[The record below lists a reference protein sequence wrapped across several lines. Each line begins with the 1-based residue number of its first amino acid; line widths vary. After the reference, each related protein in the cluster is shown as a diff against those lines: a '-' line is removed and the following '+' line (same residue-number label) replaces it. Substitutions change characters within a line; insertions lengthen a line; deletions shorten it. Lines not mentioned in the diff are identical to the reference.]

1 MSRTLSVA
9 RMQLVTKWT
18 YVGSPL
24 LILAVTFILSLAIF
38 ALIPVSAPKFSGGSQ
53 APLWYFMVLGIQ
65 GMTMAFPFSQALS
78 ISRRAYFQGTLGVFS
93 ALAVVMTVIYL
104 LGAMVER
111 ATGGWGMNG
120 YFFNIPWISE
130 GPWYGTGVFFFAAM
144 MLMFILG
151 FWFATIFKRWG
162 TTGLLVS
169 LIGTGVLLV
178 GIIAVTTVN
187 EWWGSVGAW
196 SSEQSPL
203 TLGLWA
209 VVLSILLA
217 GGSFLTLRR
226 ATP

>member
-162 TTGLLVS
+162 ATGLLVS

-209 VVLSILLA
+209 VVLSALLA

>member
-209 VVLSILLA
+209 VVLSALLA

>member
-178 GIIAVTTVN
+178 GIIAVTTIN

-209 VVLSILLA
+209 VVLSALLA

>member
-196 SSEQSPL
+196 SSGQSPL

-209 VVLSILLA
+209 VVLSALLA

>member
-24 LILAVTFILSLAIF
+24 LILFVTFVLSLAIF
-38 ALIPVSAPKFSGGSQ
+38 AVIPVSAPKFSGGSQ

-78 ISRRAYFQGTLGVFS
+78 ISRRAYFQGTVGVFS
-93 ALAVVMTVIYL
+93 ALAVVMTVLYL
-104 LGAMVER
+104 LGAMAER

-120 YFFNIPWISE
+120 YFFNIPWVSE
-130 GPWYGTGVFFFAAM
+130 GPWYGTATFFFAAM
-144 MLMFILG
+144 MFMFIIG
-151 FWFATIFKRWG
+151 FWFATIYKRWG

-169 LIGTGVLLV
+169 LIGTGVILV
-178 GIIAVTTVN
+178 GVIALTTVN
-187 EWWGSVGAW
+187 NWWGSFGAW
-196 SSEQSPL
+196 SRGQTPL
-203 TLGLWA
+203 SLGLCA
-209 VVLSILLA
+209 GTVSILLA
-217 GGSFLTLRR
+217 GGSYLTLRR

>member
-1 MSRTLSVA
+1 MSRTLAVA

-65 GMTMAFPFSQALS
+65 GMTMAFPFSQAMS

-93 ALAVVMTVIYL
+93 ILAVVMTVIYL

-111 ATGGWGMNG
+111 DTGGWGMNG
-120 YFFNIPWISE
+120 YFFNIPGLSD
-130 GPWYGTGVFFFAAM
+130 GPWYGTGILYFSIM

-169 LIGTGVLLV
+169 LIGTGVVLV
-178 GIIAVTTVN
+178 GLVALTTLN
-187 EWWGSVGAW
+187 EWWGRFGAW
-196 SSEQSPL
+196 ASGQTPMS
-203 TLGLWA
+203 LGLGA
-209 VVLSILLA
+209 LALCVLLA
-217 GGSFLTLRR
+217 GGSYLTLRR